1 MGVRGKVLSLLVGGM
16 IVGLSVVAS
25 AQTAQMSKGLEKF
38 KAASQELIKLYY
50 AAKDKAAAKG
60 LQPKIDAATKRKEA
74 AQAAIQ
80 AAMQKLDPKNP
91 KHGKLAE
98 KVFRKM
104 QKIAESVGKAQ
115 LKAAKMQT
123 EAVLRK
129 ETKKIKKMR
138 KRKKEK

>member
-1 MGVRGKVLSLLVGGM
+1 MSIRGKVLSLLVGGM

-25 AQTAQMSKGLEKF
+25 AQIVQMSKGMEQF
-38 KAASQELIKLYY
+38 AAASQELIRLYS
-50 AAKDKAAAKG
+50 AAKDKAAARRI
-60 LQPKIDAATKRKEA
+60 QPKIDAATKRKEA

-80 AAMQKLDPKNP
+80 AAMQKLNPKNT

-98 KVFRKM
+98 RVFMTM

-115 LKAAKMQT
+115 LKAAKMQA

-129 ETKKIKKMR
+129 ETEKIKKMR
-138 KRKKEK
+138 KLKKEK